1 MTGTARPAPR
11 APARR
16 GWIWALQAA
25 ATVIVGVLVWR
36 ALARHWDD
44 FRSVDLDVTLRP
56 GWIALSALAVF
67 VTYAVQI
74 QSWRSL
80 LDGWR
85 QSLPYGRAARV
96 WLVVNLGRYVPGKIW
111 SVAGL
116 IVLAREAGVAPWA
129 AAASTVAVQAL
140 GVGTAVGVVAAVTP
154 GAASPVRLAAAL
166 LAAAATI
173 AILGSAKAARW
184 IGRVAGTE
192 ETVRPLP
199 LAAAARAGG
208 FTLAAWL
215 IYGFAFWLLA
225 RGLGLAG
232 PFPLPLAIGVF
243 ALGYIL
249 GLLALLAPGGVGVR
263 ELAFVGLLT
272 PSLGGGGAI
281 ALSVAS
287 RLLLTVTE
295 VAAPLATLWLT
306 RGRKENPRGL

>member
-16 GWIWALQAA
+16 GWIGAIQAA
-25 ATVIVGVLVWR
+25 ATVVVGLLVWR

-44 FRSVDLDVTLRP
+44 FRSVELEVTLRP
-56 GWIALSALAVF
+56 GWVALAAAAVF
-67 VTYAVQI
+67 VTYALQI
-74 QSWRSL
+74 QSWRYL

-85 QSLPYGRAARV
+85 QSLSYGRAARI

-116 IVLAREAGVAPWA
+116 IVLAQEAGVAPWA

-154 GAASPVRLAAAL
+154 GAASPARLAAAL
-166 LAAAATI
+166 LAALGLI
-173 AILGSAKAARW
+173 VILGSAKAARW
-184 IGRVAGTE
+184 IGRMAGTQQQLQ
-192 ETVRPLP
+192 PLP
-199 LAAAARAGG
+199 LAAAARAAAL
-208 FTLAAWL
+208 TLAAWL
-215 IYGFAFWLLA
+215 VYGLAFWLLA
-225 RGLGLAG
+225 RGLGLPGA
-232 PFPLPLAIGVF
+232 FPLPLAVGVF
-243 ALGYIL
+243 ALGYVL

-287 RLLLTVTE
+287 RLLLTATE
-295 VAAPLATLWLT
+295 VAAPLVTLWLT
-306 RGRKENPRGL
+306 RGRKEALRGR